1 MRKINTFVMENIV
14 FSPEKA
20 EKDIDKA
27 AAEIV

>member
-14 FSPEKA
+14 FSLEKA